1 MGTHYTRTVNDNE
14 RDERLVAATPR
25 RCQTSHMKASTVAV
39 LCSAALFL
47 FPGCQEAPT
56 PEPIRPVLSIV
67 VQDEESFENRWWPG
81 RAKAALEVDLGFE
94 VSGQLQERTVGVGDV
109 IEAGSVMARLDPRDY
124 ENTLTRAKAE
134 RDRAQAQ
141 LSRVAEAAQ
150 TGAVSRQDVDDAR
163 ARFNQSEA
171 QVRIRQKAVDDTR
184 LVAPFNGVVSRT
196 FVDNFQ
202 NVRVKQPV
210 IRFLDVSSIE
220 MVINIPEDRINL
232 APYATDVRVRFDA
245 FPNVEIPAN
254 IKEVGNEASSAT
266 RTYPVTLTME
276 PPAGVDVK
284 PGMAGEATARVDLPD
299 SRPAGIE
306 IPTAS
311 IFSPD
316 DMEGGK
322 AFVWIVDDETQTVH
336 RREVA
341 TGPITMRGGILV
353 TGIEPEER
361 VVIAGVSYLRE
372 GQKVRV
378 ASNVI
383 DQ

>member
-1 MGTHYTRTVNDNE
+1 
-14 RDERLVAATPR
+14 
-25 RCQTSHMKASTVAV
+25 
-39 LCSAALFL
+39 
-47 FPGCQEAPT
+47 
-56 PEPIRPVLSIV
+56 
-67 VQDEESFENRWWPG
+67 
-81 RAKAALEVDLGFE
+81 
-94 VSGQLQERTVGVGDV
+94 
-109 IEAGSVMARLDPRDY
+109 MARLDPRDY

-141 LSRVAEAAQ
+141 LSRVTEAAQ

-184 LVAPFNGVVSRT
+184 LVAPFDGVVSQT

-245 FPNVEIPAN
+245 IPGVEVPAT
-254 IKEVGNEASSAT
+254 IKEVGNEASTAT
-266 RTYPVTLTME
+266 RTYPVTLSME
-276 PPAGVDVK
+276 PAAGVDVK

-299 SRPAGIE
+299 SRAGGIE
-306 IPTAS
+306 IPTAA

-316 DMEGGK
+316 DIEGGK
-322 AFVWIVDDETQTVH
+322 AFVWIVDGETETVH
-336 RREVA
+336 RREVT
-341 TGPITMRGGILV
+341 TGQITLRGGMLV

-372 GQKVRV
+372 GQKVRI

-383 DQ
+383 AR